1 MRSRQVCPISPE
13 QARVTSLHIIIT
25 YCILII
31 NEVVDIHHLK
41 LHHLTLHHTP
51 SPNSSSSLLLLTP
64 PPHSSS
70 SLLLL
75 ITPPHS
81 SSEIRPERPL
91 YYYCYCSSLWSNTS
105 FSNLL
110 SRFSNLSRISQHEH
124 RDIYKKVRPHHP
136 DSKGKCTLSL
146 KLHFYYLDA
155 LLAFKCMNNCAPI
168 YLSSQLITCR
178 GEMSSRETRNV
189 IYLEVPI

>member
-1 MRSRQVCPISPE
+1 MRSQQVCPISPE
-13 QARVTSLHIIIT
+13 QARVASLHIIIT

-51 SPNSSSSLLLLTP
+51 SPNSSSSLLLLTAPPHSSSSLLLLTP

-81 SSEIRPERPL
+81 SSEIMPERPL

-105 FSNLL
+105 FSNLP

-136 DSKGKCTLSL
+136 DSKGKCTV
-146 KLHFYYLDA
+146 F
-155 LLAFKCMNNCAPI
+155 P
-168 YLSSQLITCR
+168 
-178 GEMSSRETRNV
+178 
-189 IYLEVPI
+189 